1 MLVSCLEMEEV
12 YENGNLDLSQR
23 GNLELSDSP
32 KNRSNTLL
40 SYMLQGLGFDTT
52 SSLSLDP
59 LSPASHQMDIPQD
72 SVVMKADLLI
82 SNPYMNTSEK
92 FDELKE
98 LEGQIVGTRKIDDS
112 DVVDSNLG
120 INPTIPTVET
130 IRLRSAQAL
139 GLAPILEETE
149 VVSQGPDLI
158 VSNYSAPEEIS
169 SISLAVTPK
178 WNKPDPLF
186 PSSIPDTSPFPSV
199 LTQSPDTA
207 PSTTRQDRVDSI
219 ESHTQSHTSHDSEDL
234 SLREQA
240 SQYASNMESK
250 LRDLKVPLKI
260 RQNTQI
266 YEMSFEGKLTYADI
280 TFDVLYSKLKKEC
293 KFCDSHRTTFPSK
306 SSTTK
311 FGSIVQPFPPNLE
324 NDDSKSGPVPH
335 PSTPVNHYSSISP
348 PPPLSQSKFYNKY
361 GKQTYVNGDTRMT
374 LSLFGTGRID
384 GTKDFVR
391 LNFPINLEDIY
402 DPLHLS
408 FENTLGSYKS
418 SLFIRRHS
426 IWFSFYTEAY
436 PIQAIIMARKLIL
449 FLPRSK
455 ESVLA
460 LNDLFVKEIVPQIQQ
475 VIDGLFLVS
484 LTSFGL
490 TLPRLAC

>member
-1 MLVSCLEMEEV
+1 VMEVGEIGIST
-12 YENGNLDLSQR
+12 GNLDHSQR
-23 GNLELSDSP
+23 GIQESNDSP
-32 KNRSNTLL
+32 KSRSNTLF
-40 SYMLQGLGFDTT
+40 SFVLQGLGFD
-52 SSLSLDP
+52 
-59 LSPASHQMDIPQD
+59 SPAPLTMEQISREIPED
-72 SVVMKADLLI
+72 SLVMKADLLI
-82 SNPYMNTSEK
+82 SNPYMNTTEK

-98 LEGQIVGTRKIDDS
+98 LEGQIIGRS
-112 DVVDSNLG
+112 DVSDVPENFG
-120 INPTIPTVET
+120 INSTIPTVET

-139 GLAPILEETE
+139 GLAPIIEEGE
-149 VVSQGPDLI
+149 GISQGPDFALSDNSLPNQEI
-158 VSNYSAPEEIS
+158 RSVSPDI
-169 SISLAVTPK
+169 TPK
-178 WNKPDPLF
+178 CNKPDPQF
-186 PSSIPDTSPFPSV
+186 PSPISDNTPIPS
-199 LTQSPDTA
+199 LTIQSSDTA
-207 PSTTRQDRVDSI
+207 PSSTRQNRVDSI
-219 ESHTQSHTSHDSEDL
+219 ESHTHSQSHDSEDN
-234 SLREQA
+234 SLQEQA
-240 SQYASNMESK
+240 SQYALNMESK

-266 YEMSFEGKLTYADI
+266 YEMSSEGKLTYADI

-293 KFCDSHRTTFPSK
+293 KFCDSHRKTFHSK
-306 SSTTK
+306 KTSSAQ
-311 FGSIVQPFPPNLE
+311 FGSNIGQPFFPAPDDEASVISNPLLHPP
-324 NDDSKSGPVPH
+324 
-335 PSTPVNHYSSISP
+335 TPIHQFSSISP
-348 PPPLSQSKFYNKY
+348 PPSHPPLSQSKFYNKY
-361 GKQTYVNGDTRMT
+361 SKQTYVNGDTRQT

-408 FENTLGSYKS
+408 FENTLGAYKS

-475 VIDGLFLVS
+475 VIDGLITPS
-484 LTSFGL
+484 SSSSDSSDSS
-490 TLPRLAC
+490 